1 MEILAGK
8 HSQQSAGCE
17 KTSGDMTE
25 TGKNLVHVCLINPL
39 KASEKWLPLLNSAQ
53 HTSVINHTVRR
64 STQNVT
70 LEDTWISPTSCRPY
84 WVLFLFRHTHHI
96 GKTWK
101 LMMCSSYSLTS
112 QRTQTLLKSGR
123 KWVRCYDV
131 WHGAVDRPPWSP
143 RASKLMDTNVS
154 PCENVSPKEKME
166 SPGIW
171 REEREQRWPGDISEA
186 LLRGRGRMFLKMPV
200 FFRVPCTWT
209 AKTTSVKITSSSSS
223 QAVLFSARKEK

>member
-1 MEILAGK
+1 MWENFRWYDRNRR
-8 HSQQSAGCE
+8 
-17 KTSGDMTE
+17 KTLYMPV
-25 TGKNLVHVCLINPL
+25 KLIRWKRPR
-39 KASEKWLPLLNSAQ
+39 KWLPLLNSAQ
-53 HTSVINHTVRR
+53 HTSVIHHTARC

-70 LEDTWISPTSCRPY
+70 LEDTWVSS
-84 WVLFLFRHTHHI
+84 FLFFSFFFSGTHAVTCTHHI

-123 KWVRCYDV
+123 KWVWRYNV
-131 WHGAVDRPPWSP
+131 WHAAVDRPPWSP

-200 FFRVPCTWT
+200 FFRCLVPGLW
-209 AKTTSVKITSSSSS
+209 KPP
-223 QAVLFSARKEK
+223 LWR